1 MPLTPSQLTTLK
13 TEFTTDPRGY
23 GYSTLWASGQDNA
36 LADVIDT
43 VRDGTNPPANPTG
56 GTPAGNADGHIDIK
70 RDDVAGS
77 EVVLAIDLADIP
89 SLPTNP
95 NNSQLSS
102 ERRSL
107 AYLQM
112 LACMTDPIKLLN
124 DDGSNTPVISNVAGI
139 FTAGS
144 ATLTRLNALR
154 FRFGSRAEELFGKGV
169 SVTAD
174 DVSACRRV

>member
-1 MPLTPSQLTTLK
+1 MPIDYAALR
-13 TEFTTDPRGY
+13 TELTTDPRGY
-23 GYSTLWASGQDNA
+23 GYNAAARNDTLMAEI
-36 LADVIDT
+36 IDT
-43 VRDGTNPPANPTG
+43 IRDGTNPPANPTG

-70 RDDVAGS
+70 RSDVKAS
-77 EVVLAIDLADIP
+77 EIVLAIDLGDMP

-95 NNSQLSS
+95 NNSQLSQ

-112 LACMTDPIKLLN
+112 LSCMTDPVQLLN
-124 DDGSNTPVISNVAGI
+124 DDGSNTPVVSNVAGI

-154 FRFGSRAEELFGKGV
+154 TRFGSRAEELFGRDTII
-169 SVTAD
+169 TAD
-174 DVSACRRV
+174 DIGKALN